1 MVKSQLF
8 KKTLNKEECRERI
21 YNIILEYFEYVRMKK
36 CYMLNNAIYRQ
47 LMKHN
52 VIQELKGY
60 IEPYYYDSK
69 KNYPINMLSYKGF
82 LTVLRQ
88 ICNIVNIS
96 FTYHVN
102 YCHSTYTIVYYFVIE
117 EEV

>member
-8 KKTLNKEECRERI
+8 KKTLNKEECKQRI

-47 LMKHN
+47 LLQHN
-52 VIQELKGY
+52 VILDLKTY

-69 KNYPINMLSYKGF
+69 KNYPINILTYKGF

-88 ICNIVNIS
+88 ISNTVGIP

-102 YCHSTYTIVYYFVIE
+102 YSHSTYTIIYYFNVE
-117 EEV
+117 ESV